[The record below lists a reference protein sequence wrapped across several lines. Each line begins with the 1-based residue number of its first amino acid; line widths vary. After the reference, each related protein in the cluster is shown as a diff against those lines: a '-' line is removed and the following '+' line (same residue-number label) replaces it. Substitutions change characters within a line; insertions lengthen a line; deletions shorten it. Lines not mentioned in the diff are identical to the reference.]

1 MNKNTSD
8 EYAQEWYAICEDR
21 AIAARNLRR
30 ENVIGFALSFALV
43 TFTWWLLLQY

>member
-8 EYAQEWYAICEDR
+8 EYAQEWYAICEAR
-21 AIAARNLRR
+21 AKAARNLRR

-43 TFTWWLLLQY
+43 AFTWWLLLQY